1 MESGAS
7 IATAYVQI
15 LPTTQGIGQ
24 GIASA
29 LGGAA
34 GAMGGA
40 AAGASAASGA
50 FAGLASSALPAAAAV
65 TAVGAGVV
73 SIGKDAVQTGME
85 FDAAMSKVYALMA
98 STNDG
103 AGLTEAQMTRLNE
116 RAREMGSTTQYTA
129 SQAAEAMNYMAL
141 AGWDVDQIYEGI
153 PDVLSLAAAS
163 SMDLGRASDIVT
175 DYMGAFSAT
184 APTATHLVDLLAYA
198 QARSNS
204 TTEQFSQAWKYSA
217 GMMNMMGQ
225 SADTTTAILA
235 RMADN
240 GHRASTGGVE
250 LTSVLTNLYQSM
262 DRYGNVQFAGQVV
275 NLAEATE
282 NFNPEEFAQ
291 RVAVLNSELENLE
304 PGSAEWASKISE
316 FNQELGT
323 AGNFR
328 NMIDVF
334 SDMQQ
339 ILTDQGLE
347 IGTVGYMNAL
357 TGVFTNV
364 RATRGIAAILNK
376 DAEGIREFEG
386 ALQSSEGEA
395 EHQAG
400 IVNDNLAGDLR
411 LLSSALD
418 ELKITLSDTLTPAI
432 REVVQWLT
440 QLVGWINQW
449 GAAGDASGMSVE
461 QMAESIQSL
470 DDTDP
475 EGIGQKI
482 FNLMQLINND
492 SENPA
497 TPDRIAALQQLRD
510 AIANTDMSGDAS
522 HIGESIADGID
533 AGTGAYNFTGTGNEL
548 RDQIVTA
555 IDQALG
561 VGSPATALIP
571 TGEFAAAGVGLGMQ
585 QYDYSADA
593 LAASAAI
600 MAALAAA
607 LAIAD
612 WVTTSAPIGAGIARG
627 IQAKASTVSMAAG
640 LLITTARSRMQS
652 LVGAGGAKFVPIGRD
667 IAAGVAKGIKDNA
680 SSVIEALGNLIDD
693 AIKSALAK
701 LGIGSPSRVMAEEV
715 GKPIAQGV
723 GMGIRDNAAVPVTA
737 LTDTLDT
744 LTRVTAAE
752 FAGAGSMPA
761 RGGFT
766 FNQTVNSPKA
776 LTPWEVARQA
786 RNAARQMAEAMA

>member
-1 MESGAS
+1 MASGAS

-40 AAGASAASGA
+40 AAGATAASGA
-50 FAGLASSALPAAAAV
+50 FAGMASSALPAAAAV
-65 TAVGAGVV
+65 TAVGAGIV
-73 SIGKDAVQTGME
+73 SIGKDAVQTGMQ
-85 FDAAMSKVYALMA
+85 FDASMSQVYALM
-98 STNDG
+98 SRMNDG
-103 AGLTEAQMTRLNE
+103 TGLTEAQMTRLNE
-116 RAREMGSTTQYTA
+116 RAREMGSTTQFTA
-129 SQAAEAMNYMAL
+129 SQAAEAMGYMAL
-141 AGWDVDQIYEGI
+141 AGWDVDQIYDGL
-153 PDVLSLAAAS
+153 PSVLNLAAAS

-184 APTATHLVDLLAYA
+184 APTATHLVDLLALA
-198 QARSNS
+198 QSSSNA

-217 GMMNMMGQ
+217 GMMNTFGQ

-235 RMADN
+235 HMADQ
-240 GHRASTGGVE
+240 GHKASTGGVE
-250 LTSVLTNLYQSM
+250 LTAVMTGLYQAM
-262 DRYGNVQFAGQVV
+262 DKNGNIELAGQVI

-282 NFNPEEFAQ
+282 NFNPAEFAQ
-291 RVAVLNSELENLE
+291 RVAVLNSELAELE
-304 PGSAEWASKISE
+304 PGTAEYTAKITA
-316 FNQELGT
+316 FNEELGK
-323 AGNFR
+323 AGEFR
-328 NMIDVF
+328 DIIDVF
-334 SDMQQ
+334 ADMQGA
-339 ILTDQGLE
+339 LSGAGFE
-347 IGTVGYMNAL
+347 PGSVGYVTAL
-357 TGVFTNV
+357 SGLFQNV
-364 RATRGIAAILNK
+364 RGYRGIAAILNG
-376 DAEGIREFEG
+376 DTAAMQAFEQELINADGQAET
-386 ALQSSEGEA
+386 
-395 EHQAG
+395 QAG
-400 IVNDNLAGDLR
+400 IVNDNLKGDLR

-522 HIGESIADGID
+522 HIGESIAEGID
-533 AGTGAYNFTGTGNEL
+533 AGSGAYNFTGTGNDL

-600 MAALAAA
+600 QAALAAA

-667 IAAGVAKGIKDNA
+667 IAAGVAKGIKQNA
-680 SSVIEALGNLIDD
+680 SSVVEALNGLIDE
-693 AIKSALAK
+693 AIKSALES

>member
-1 MESGAS
+1 MASGAS

-40 AAGASAASGA
+40 AAGATAASGA
-50 FAGLASSALPAAAAV
+50 FAGMASSALPAAAAV
-65 TAVGAGVV
+65 TAVGAGIV
-73 SIGKDAVQTGME
+73 SIGKDAVQTGMQ
-85 FDAAMSKVYALMA
+85 FDASMSQVYALM
-98 STNDG
+98 SRMNDG
-103 AGLTEAQMTRLNE
+103 TGLTEAQMTRLNE
-116 RAREMGSTTQYTA
+116 RAREMGSTTQFTA
-129 SQAAEAMNYMAL
+129 SQAAEAMGYMAL
-141 AGWDVDQIYEGI
+141 AGWDVDQIYDGL
-153 PDVLSLAAAS
+153 PSVLNLAAAS

-184 APTATHLVDLLAYA
+184 APTATHLVDLLALA
-198 QARSNS
+198 QSSSNA

-217 GMMNMMGQ
+217 GMMNTFGQ

-235 RMADN
+235 HMADQ
-240 GHRASTGGVE
+240 GHKASTGGVE
-250 LTSVLTNLYQSM
+250 LTAVMTGLYQAM
-262 DRYGNVQFAGQVV
+262 DKNGNIELAGQVI
-275 NLAEATE
+275 NLAQATE
-282 NFNPEEFAQ
+282 NFNPAEFAQ
-291 RVAVLNSELENLE
+291 RVAVLNSELAELE
-304 PGSAEWASKISE
+304 PGTAEYTAKITA
-316 FNQELGT
+316 FNEELGK
-323 AGNFR
+323 AGEFR
-328 NMIDVF
+328 NIIDVF
-334 SDMQQ
+334 ADMQGV
-339 ILTDQGLE
+339 LSGAGFE
-347 IGTVGYMNAL
+347 PGSVGYVTAL
-357 TGVFTNV
+357 SGLFQNV
-364 RATRGIAAILNK
+364 RGYRGIAAILNG
-376 DAEGIREFEG
+376 DTAAMQAFEQELINADGQAET
-386 ALQSSEGEA
+386 
-395 EHQAG
+395 QAG

-522 HIGESIADGID
+522 HIGESIAEGID
-533 AGTGAYNFTGTGNEL
+533 AGSGAYNFTGTGNDL

-585 QYDYSADA
+585 EYDYSADA

-600 MAALAAA
+600 QAALAAA

-744 LTRVTAAE
+744 LTKVTAAE

>member
-1 MESGAS
+1 MASGAS

-40 AAGASAASGA
+40 AAGATAASGA
-50 FAGLASSALPAAAAV
+50 FAGMASSALPAAAAV
-65 TAVGAGVV
+65 AAVGAGVIQV
-73 SIGKDAVQTGME
+73 GKDAVQTGMQ
-85 FDAAMSKVYALMA
+85 FDASMSQVYALM
-98 STNDG
+98 SRMNDG
-103 AGLTEAQMTRLNE
+103 TGLTEAQMTRLNE
-116 RAREMGSTTQYTA
+116 RAREMGSTTQFTA
-129 SQAAEAMNYMAL
+129 SQAAEAMGYMAL
-141 AGWDVDQIYEGI
+141 AGWDVDQIYEGL
-153 PDVLSLAAAS
+153 PSVLNLAAAS

-184 APTATHLVDLLAYA
+184 APTATHLVDLLALA
-198 QARSNS
+198 QSSSNA

-217 GMMNMMGQ
+217 GMMNTFGQ

-235 RMADN
+235 HMADQ
-240 GHRASTGGVE
+240 GHKASTGGVE
-250 LTSVLTNLYQSM
+250 LTAVMTGLYQAM
-262 DRYGNVQFAGQVV
+262 DKNGNIELAGQVI
-275 NLAEATE
+275 NLAQATE
-282 NFNPEEFAQ
+282 NFNPAEFAQ
-291 RVAVLNSELENLE
+291 RVAVLNSELAELE
-304 PGSAEWASKISE
+304 PGTAEYTAKITA
-316 FNQELGT
+316 FNEELGK
-323 AGNFR
+323 AGEFR
-328 NMIDVF
+328 NIIDVF
-334 SDMQQ
+334 ADMQSV
-339 ILTDQGLE
+339 LSGAGFE
-347 IGTVGYMNAL
+347 PGSVGYVTAL
-357 TGVFTNV
+357 SGLFQNV
-364 RATRGIAAILNK
+364 RGYRGIAAILNG
-376 DAEGIREFEG
+376 DTAAMQAFEQELINADGQAEK
-386 ALQSSEGEA
+386 
-395 EHQAG
+395 QAG
-400 IVNDNLAGDLR
+400 IVNDNLKGDL
-411 LLSSALD
+411 LLLKSALD

-522 HIGESIADGID
+522 HIGESIAEGID
-533 AGTGAYNFTGTGNEL
+533 AGSGAYNFTGTGNEL

-585 QYDYSADA
+585 EYDYSADA

-600 MAALAAA
+600 QAALAAA
-607 LAIAD
+607 LAVAD
-612 WVTTSAPIGAGIARG
+612 WTTTSAPIGSGIARG

-640 LLITTARSRMQS
+640 LLITNAKTRMQS

-667 IAAGVAKGIKDNA
+667 IAAGVAKGIKQNA
-680 SSVIEALGNLIDD
+680 TSVIEALNGLIDE
-693 AIKSALAK
+693 AIKSALES

-766 FNQTVNSPKA
+766 FNQTVNSPRA

>member
-1 MESGAS
+1 MASGAS

-15 LPTTQGIGQ
+15 LPTTKGIGQ

-40 AAGASAASGA
+40 AAGATAASGA
-50 FAGLASSALPAAAAV
+50 FAGMASSALPAAAAV
-65 TAVGAGVV
+65 AAVGAGVIQV
-73 SIGKDAVQTGME
+73 GKDAVQTGMQ
-85 FDAAMSKVYALMA
+85 FDAAMSQVYALM
-98 STNDG
+98 SRMNDG
-103 AGLTEAQMTRLNE
+103 TGLTEAEMTRLNE
-116 RAREMGSTTQYTA
+116 RAREMGSTTQFTA
-129 SQAAEAMNYMAL
+129 SQAAEAMGYMAL
-141 AGWDVDQIYEGI
+141 AGWNVDQIYAGL

-163 SMDLGRASDIVT
+163 SMDLNRASDIVT

-184 APTATHLVDLLAYA
+184 APTATHLVDLLALA
-198 QARSNS
+198 QSSSNA
-204 TTEQFSQAWKYSA
+204 TTEQFAQAWKYSA
-217 GMMNMMGQ
+217 GMMNTFGQ

-235 RMADN
+235 HMADQ
-240 GHRASTGGVE
+240 GHKASTGGVE
-250 LTSVLTNLYQSM
+250 LTAVMTGLYQAM
-262 DRYGNVQFAGQVV
+262 DKNGNIELAGQII
-275 NLAEATE
+275 NLAQATE
-282 NFNPEEFAQ
+282 NFDPAAFAQ
-291 RVAVLNSELENLE
+291 RVAVLNSELAELE
-304 PGSAEWASKISE
+304 PGTDAYAAKIAE
-316 FNQELGT
+316 FNQELGK
-323 AGNFR
+323 AGEFR
-328 NMIDVF
+328 NIIDVF
-334 SDMQQ
+334 ADMQGV
-339 ILTDQGLE
+339 LSGAGFE
-347 IGTVGYMNAL
+347 PGSVGYVTAL
-357 TGVFTNV
+357 SGLFQNV
-364 RATRGIAAILNK
+364 RGYRGIAAILNG
-376 DAEGIREFEG
+376 DVAAMQAFEQE
-386 ALQSSEGEA
+386 LINSEGQA
-395 EHQAG
+395 EKQAG
-400 IVNDNLAGDLR
+400 IVNDNLKGDL
-411 LLSSALD
+411 LLLTSALD

-440 QLVGWINQW
+440 KLVGWINQW
-449 GAAGDASGMSVE
+449 GTAGDASAMSVE

-522 HIGESIADGID
+522 HIGESIAEGID
-533 AGTGAYNFTGTGNEL
+533 AGSGAYNFTGTGNDL

-555 IDQALG
+555 IDAALG

-600 MAALAAA
+600 QAALAAA

-667 IAAGVAKGIKDNA
+667 IAAGVAKGIKQNSA
-680 SSVIEALGNLIDD
+680 AVVEALGSLIDD

-701 LGIGSPSRVMAEEV
+701 LGIGSPSRVMAEEI

-744 LTRVTAAE
+744 LTKVTAAE